1 MPTLKERYGP
11 TALIAGASEGL
22 GAAWAQALAAH
33 GFNLIL
39 IARRSEPLAEIT
51 RDLTQKFSVAVLPLA
66 IDLAAEDAAAQ
77 IIAATVDQPI
87 GLLVCNAAASQIG
100 PFLAADTATHQRI
113 AAVNMLTP
121 LKLIKHFGGQM
132 TARRAGGIVL
142 MSSIA
147 GLQGSG
153 YLAAYA
159 ATKSFLRT
167 LAESLWYEWRPY
179 HVDVIACCAGAI
191 ATPNYL
197 NTNPGH
203 ASPLEPKPQKPEAV
217 VAECLS
223 RIGTTPSFVS
233 GTANKL
239 VTFMMQHLLT
249 KKTAIRMM
257 SNGLKKMYGLPLI
270 LVLLFNHACNG
281 PNTTGTSAIPD
292 TLAGLPFRNPNLPI
306 DQRVDDLVTRM
317 TLEEKI
323 GQMMNAAPAIPR
335 LGVPEYNWWN
345 ECLHGVARAGLATVF
360 PQAIGLAAA
369 WDEDMHY
376 RMATAISDEARA
388 KHHESVR
395 KGKRLIYQ
403 GLTFWSPNINIF
415 RDPRWGR
422 GQETYGEDPFLTGR
436 LAVRFIQGLQGDD
449 PKYFKTIAT
458 VKHFAVHS
466 GPEPERHFF
475 DARPDERDFRET
487 YLPQFEMGI
496 KEGKAY
502 SVMCAYNRLYGQ
514 ACCGSSRLLT
524 SILRNEWGFQG
535 YVVSDCG
542 AIDDIYEHHKIVA
555 TPEEAGAIAVKSG
568 CDLECATT
576 FTHLKDAVAKG
587 IISEKS
593 IDTAVKR
600 LFTARM
606 KLGMFDPADS
616 VKYASIPYSVVDSR
630 KHRDLALEAAR
641 KSIVLLKNDHNAL
654 PLKTAL
660 RTIAVIGPN
669 ADDPSMLLG
678 NYNGLPSHAVTP
690 LEGIRTKLGAARVLY
705 AKGCDLAEGLP
716 AFIRVPANALSHN
729 GAPGLQANY
738 FNNSAFTGSPLFSNT
753 DSVLDANWGDGA
765 PRGDMDDDNFGV
777 KYTGELTPDHSG
789 VYQLGVITTC
799 KVKLYLDDSLI
810 AFTSYHFRDEYNDPR
825 LRKSISLTLQANRKY
840 RLRADVSE
848 SYGDARVQL
857 VWWRQETSRTRQLK
871 AEALAIARK
880 ADAVVL
886 CMGLSARLE
895 GEEMD
900 VNIDGFKSGDRTSLD
915 LPKIQEDLIRTIAAT
930 GKPVVL
936 VLLNGSAVSVNW
948 EDRHLPAIVEAWY
961 PGQAGGTAIADVLFG
976 DYNPAGR
983 LPVTFYTSAGDLPA
997 FGDYAMA
1004 GRTYRYYKGHTLYP
1018 FGYGLSYT
1026 TFHYDS
1032 LQLTAMA
1039 ATSSAVQPSSTPPT
1053 VKPGDSL
1060 HLTVRVTNTGQL
1072 EGDEVAQL
1080 YVSALDSKVPVP
1092 IRSLRGFQRI
1102 HLQPGQTTT
1111 LHFTVAPDAFTVIN
1125 DQMQRVPLTGKY
1137 SLAVGGSQPDNPR
1150 PSTSNSISTIITM
1163 P

>member
-1 MPTLKERYGP
+1 MISIKERYGP

-22 GAAWAQALAAH
+22 GAAWAHALAAQ
-33 GFNLIL
+33 GLNLIL
-39 IARRSEPLAEIT
+39 IARRPDPLAEIT
-51 RDLTQKFSVAVLPLA
+51 RELTLKFKITVSPLT
-66 IDLAAEDAAAQ
+66 IDLAADDATQQ
-77 IIAATVDQPI
+77 IIAATTDQPI
-87 GLLVCNAAASQIG
+87 DLLVLNAAASYIG
-100 PFLAADTATHQRI
+100 PFLAADPSTHQRI
-113 AAVNMLTP
+113 AAVNMLAP
-121 LKLIKHFGGQM
+121 LALLHHFGNQM
-132 TARRAGGIVL
+132 VERRRGGIII
-142 MSSIA
+142 MSSLA
-147 GLQGSG
+147 GFQGSG
-153 YLAAYA
+153 YLATYA
-159 ATKSFLRT
+159 GTKTFLKV

-179 HVDVIACCAGAI
+179 NVDVIACCAGAT

-197 NTNPGH
+197 ATNPGK
-203 ASPLEPKPQKPEAV
+203 ASPLEPKPQQPAKV
-217 VAECLS
+217 VAECLR

-233 GTANKL
+233 GAANKWI
-239 VTFMMQHLLT
+239 TFFMQHILS
-249 KKTAIRMM
+249 KKAAIRMM
-257 SNGLKKMYGLPLI
+257 SNGLKKMYRIIPILALTPL
-270 LVLLFNHACNG
+270 LLFTQACHAPGQPSNQDT
-281 PNTTGTSAIPD
+281 PQDTLQD
-292 TLAGLPFRNPNLPI
+292 TLANLPFRNPDLPI
-306 DQRVDDLVTRM
+306 DQRVNDLVSRM

-335 LGVPEYNWWN
+335 LGIPEYNWWN

-360 PQAIGLAAA
+360 PQAIGLGAA
-369 WDEDMHY
+369 WDEPMQY
-376 RMATAISDEARA
+376 LVATAISDEARA
-388 KHHESVR
+388 KHHEFIR

-422 GQETYGEDPFLTGR
+422 GQETYGEDPYLTGR
-436 LAVRFIQGLQGDD
+436 LAVQFIKGLQGDD

-466 GPEPERHFF
+466 GPEPDRHFF

-496 KEGKAY
+496 REGGAY

-524 SILRNEWGFQG
+524 TILRNEWGFQG

-542 AIDDIYEHHKIVA
+542 AIDDIYEHHKIVS
-555 TPEEAGAIAVKSG
+555 TPDSAGALAVKSG

-576 FTHLKDAVAKG
+576 FTHLKEAVAKG
-587 IISEKS
+587 LVSEQE
-593 IDTAVKR
+593 IDTAVSR
-600 LFTARM
+600 LFTARF

-616 VKYASIPYSVVDSR
+616 VKYAKIPYSVVDS
-630 KHRDLALEAAR
+630 KEHKALALEAAH
-641 KSIVLLKNDHNAL
+641 KTIVLLKNAHNTL
-654 PLKTAL
+654 PLKKDL
-660 RTIAVIGPN
+660 KTIAIIGPN

-690 LEGIRTKLGAARVLY
+690 LEGIRDKLGAATQVLY

-716 AFIRVPANALSHN
+716 SFTRIPAAVLSHN
-729 GAPGLQANY
+729 GTPGLQANY
-738 FNNSAFTGSPLFSNT
+738 YNNKDFTGNILFTTT

-765 PRGDMDDDNFGV
+765 PRSDMDDDNFAV
-777 KYTGELTPDHSG
+777 KYSGELTPDRSG
-789 VYQLGVITTC
+789 NYQLGVITTC
-799 KVKLYLDDSLI
+799 KVRLFLDDSLI

-825 LRKSISLTLQANRKY
+825 LRKSVPLNLKAGRKY

-857 VWWRQETSRTRQLK
+857 VWWRQEPARSAQLK
-871 AEALAIARK
+871 AEALATARR
-880 ADAVVL
+880 ADAVIL

-900 VNIDGFKSGDRTSLD
+900 VNIDGFKSGDRTTLD
-915 LPKIQEDLIRTIAAT
+915 LPKVQENLIRAIAAT
-930 GKPVVL
+930 GKPVIF
-936 VLLNGSAVSVNW
+936 VLLNGSAVSINW
-948 EDRHLPAIVEAWY
+948 EDQHLPAILEAWY

-983 LPVTFYTSAGDLPA
+983 LPVTFYTSVKDLPD

-1004 GRTYRYYKGHTLYP
+1004 GRTYRYYNGHVLYP

-1032 LQLTAMA
+1032 LQ
-1039 ATSSAVQPSSTPPT
+1039 VTPP
-1053 VKPGDSL
+1053 VKPTDSL
-1060 HLTVRVTNTGQL
+1060 HLNVQVSNTGST
-1072 EGDEVAQL
+1072 EGDEVAQI
-1080 YVSALDSKVPVP
+1080 YISAIGANVPVP

-1102 HLQPGQTTT
+1102 HLQPRQSTV
-1111 LHFTVAPDAFTVIN
+1111 LHFSIAPDAFTIIN
-1125 DQMQRVPLTGKY
+1125 DQMQRVPLAGKY
-1137 SLAVGGSQPDNPR
+1137 SIAVGGSQPDNPR
-1150 PSTSNSISTIITM
+1150 PATSNTTATTITL